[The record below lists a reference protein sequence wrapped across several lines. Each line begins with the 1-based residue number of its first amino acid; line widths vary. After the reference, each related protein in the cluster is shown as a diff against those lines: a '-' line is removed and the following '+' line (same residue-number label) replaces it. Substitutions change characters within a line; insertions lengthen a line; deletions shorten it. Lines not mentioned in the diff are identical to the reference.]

1 MLVAIR
7 RQLKICRESLSRIGN
22 GFVSSNLEVGPL
34 TKKFLQELEKL
45 IAILP
50 NSEHELVTAVKYQIH
65 VVKSN
70 ILIHPFA
77 FGQLQAFLN
86 CLSIRYNGFCA
97 KPIFISHSSRDK
109 EIIEI
114 FVEKILRLGV
124 GISIDNICCT
134 SIETMGIKN
143 GDDMRAH
150 ILNNILGCDLALLMI
165 SPSYIQS
172 PICLNEMGAVWST
185 SIPDVNIFVFPD
197 GELPKSIGWLYEVK
211 QADLLF
217 SKVALD
223 KFYDKVTVMYNL
235 ERNVAEWGRQRDG
248 FLLAYNKIQTEF
260 EWVS

>member
-1 MLVAIR
+1 MD
-7 RQLKICRESLSRIGN
+7 LSRIK
-22 GFVSSNLEVGPL
+22 E
-34 TKKFLQELEKL
+34 
-45 IAILP
+45 IL
-50 NSEHELVTAVKYQIH
+50 SERKYQFDEDSEEIDD
-65 VVKSN
+65 VIYEV
-70 ILIHPFA
+70 
-77 FGQLQAFLN
+77 
-86 CLSIRYNGFCA
+86 YNGKGEDDFVEFGY
-97 KPIFISHSSRDK
+97 ITGTK

-150 ILNNILGCDLALLMI
+150 ILNNILGSDLALLMI
-165 SPSYIQS
+165 SPSYLQS

-211 QADLLF
+211 QADLLL

-248 FLLAYNKIQTEF
+248 FLLAYNKMKTGV
-260 EWVS
+260 EWNS